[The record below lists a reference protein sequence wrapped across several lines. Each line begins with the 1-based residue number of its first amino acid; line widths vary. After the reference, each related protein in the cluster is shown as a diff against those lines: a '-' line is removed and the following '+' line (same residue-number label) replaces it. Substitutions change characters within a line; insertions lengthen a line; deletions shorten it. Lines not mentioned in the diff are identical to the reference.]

1 MAIHAS
7 VKYRSLK
14 AGVTHQ
20 KLQLTASI
28 RKAAVAVSQKNV
40 VASILSRQISP
51 SFSFAKLT
59 AISSWQNLYLYD
71 VHVNAE
77 RTIYVFNDSYA
88 FLDAA
93 VFVVDKSLSDSFGFL
108 SEAPVFTVGKQLA
121 DTFSFSDVASSHPNK
136 GLSDLTALAD
146 SQAFGVNAE
155 RQSVFGFGDAASS
168 HPNKGLFDLATFSD
182 SQNFDVNR
190 AEQSS
195 IAVSEDLSFHSDKG
209 ASDLFEFSD
218 EQVFG
223 VSAERQ
229 SIFEF
234 SDTTSAHP
242 NKGLFDLS
250 TLIESQSFDVNRTA
264 ESSIAVSEAIFS
276 HPNKGVDDLF
286 EFSDEQV
293 FGVTARRQSAFA
305 PLDQLTVTRQPYNF
319 VFSQSGD
326 VVTVTGEPDDAFGFA
341 DGISS
346 FSVSKSLQDF
356 FALDDFAQINKDVE
370 GVKSNVFGLIEYLES
385 SFGKVIDTDLLG
397 LIDQASLAPLKRLA
411 DSTPITDV
419 LGLHASRLSTDETAL
434 DDAATLS
441 FGLVKTDSAIILE
454 SLESNVGKSIQNQLF
469 SLTDQP
475 LFALSKSV
483 AEPIILG
490 ELLTSHA
497 SKSVSNTT
505 TLQDAATLSP
515 RIGKSDS
522 TSIVDSLD
530 VEHVITGALLNQALI
545 GNIILNAD

>member
-108 SEAPVFTVGKQLA
+108 SQPPVFTVGKQLA

-136 GLSDLTALAD
+136 GLSDLTEFAD
-146 SQAFGVNAE
+146 SQVFGVNAG
-155 RQSVFGFGDAASS
+155 RQSIFGFGD
-168 HPNKGLFDLATFSD
+168 
-182 SQNFDVNR
+182 
-190 AEQSS
+190 
-195 IAVSEDLSFHSDKG
+195 
-209 ASDLFEFSD
+209 
-218 EQVFG
+218 
-223 VSAERQ
+223 
-229 SIFEF
+229 
-234 SDTTSAHP
+234 TTSADTS
-242 NKGLFDLS
+242 KGLFDLS

-264 ESSIAVSEAIFS
+264 ESSIAVSEAISS
-276 HPNKGVDDLF
+276 HPNKGANDLF
-286 EFSDEQV
+286 EFSDGQV

-319 VFSQSGD
+319 VFSQVGD

-341 DGISS
+341 DDISS

-397 LIDQASLAPLKRLA
+397 LIDQASLDPLKRLA
-411 DSTPITDV
+411 DSTPITEV
-419 LGLHASRLSTDETAL
+419 LGLHASRLSTDETTLGDTAS
-434 DDAATLS
+434 LS
-441 FGLVKTDSAIILE
+441 FSSVKTDSAIVLE
-454 SLESNVGKSIQNQLF
+454 SLESNVGKLIQNQLF
-469 SLTDQP
+469 SLTDQS

-483 AEPIILG
+483 AEPIILE

>member
-20 KLQLTASI
+20 RLQLTASI

-51 SFSFAKLT
+51 SFSFARLT

-88 FLDAA
+88 VLDAA

-209 ASDLFEFSD
+209 A
-218 EQVFG
+218 
-223 VSAERQ
+223 
-229 SIFEF
+229 
-234 SDTTSAHP
+234 
-242 NKGLFDLS
+242 
-250 TLIESQSFDVNRTA
+250 
-264 ESSIAVSEAIFS
+264 
-276 HPNKGVDDLF
+276 DDLF

-319 VFSQSGD
+319 VFSQVGD

-341 DGISS
+341 DGIRS

-356 FALDDFAQINKDVE
+356 FALDDFAQINKAVE
-370 GVKSNVFGLIEYLES
+370 GVKGNVFGLTEHLES
-385 SFGKVIDTDLLG
+385 SFVKVIETDPFG
-397 LIDQASLAPLKRLA
+397 FNDQASLASTKRLA
-411 DSTPITDV
+411 DSTPITEA
-419 LGLHASRLSTDETAL
+419 LGLHASRLSTDETTLGDEAS
-434 DDAATLS
+434 LS
-441 FGLVKTDSAIILE
+441 FISIKTDSAIIVDY
-454 SLESNVGKSIQNQLF
+454 LESNVGKSIQNQLF
-469 SLTDQP
+469 SLTDQS
-475 LFALSKSV
+475 LFALSKSIT
-483 AEPIILG
+483 EHIILE

-497 SKSVSNTT
+497 SKSVLDTT
-505 TLQDAATLSP
+505 TLNDAATLSP

-522 TSIVDSLD
+522 TTIVDSLD
-530 VEHVITGALLNQALI
+530 VEHVVTGALLNQALI